1 MILKIDKDLS
11 RFRQIVKGRIRED
24 LKKYITNSEM
34 IGKRGNRYVSIPLPQ
49 IEIPH
54 FRYGQEEA
62 GGVGQGDGEPGT
74 PLSSGE
80 DENGNGSA
88 GNSPGRHILEVELTI
103 EELAQILG
111 EELELPKIEPRGK
124 KNISSTKERYTGIS
138 HSGPES
144 LRHFKRTYK
153 SALRRQ
159 LVSGTY
165 DPGNP
170 IIFPY
175 REDRKYRS
183 WKDTRLPESTAAII
197 YMMDVSGSMG
207 DEQKEIVRIEAFWID
222 TWLRS
227 HYRGIESRYIIHD
240 AEARE
245 VDQETFYHTRESG
258 GTIISSAYKLC
269 SRLIDR
275 DFPVRDWNTYCFHF
289 SDGDNWSSDDTEE
302 CTKLLRE
309 ELLGKANIFGY
320 AQVTN
325 RYRGGKFYD
334 DLKSS
339 FENDETL
346 ILSRIE
352 NKDGICDSIKDFF
365 KKGK

>member
-1 MILKIDKDLS
+1 MILRIDKDLS
-11 RFRQIVKGRIRED
+11 RFRQIVRGRIRED
-24 LKKYITNSEM
+24 LKKYLTNSDL
-34 IGKRGNRYVSIPLPQ
+34 IGKQGGRYVSIPIPQ

-54 FRYGQEEA
+54 FRYGSEDM
-62 GGVGQGDGEPGT
+62 GGVGQGDGEEGT
-74 PLSSGE
+74 PISNGE
-80 DENGNGSA
+80 DGGNGNA
-88 GNSPGRHILEVELTI
+88 GNQPGSHILEVEMTI
-103 EELAQILG
+103 EELAEILG

-124 KNISSTKERYTGIS
+124 KNITSVKERYTGIS

-153 SALRRQ
+153 TALRRQ

-165 DPGNP
+165 NKEKPVVIP
-170 IIFPY
+170 F
-175 REDRKYRS
+175 REDRRYRT
-183 WKDTRLPESTAAII
+183 WKEHILPENAAVII

-227 HYRGIESRYIIHD
+227 QYQGIQSRYLIHD

-245 VDQETFYHTRESG
+245 VDQQTFYHTRESG
-258 GTIISSAYKLC
+258 GTIISSAYTLC
-269 SRLIDR
+269 NRIIDA
-275 DFPVRDWNTYCFHF
+275 DYPAKDWNIYLFHF
-289 SDGDNWSSDDTEE
+289 SDGDNWSIEDTEE
-302 CTKLLRE
+302 CRKILYENLLP
-309 ELLGKANIFGY
+309 KSNIFGY
-320 AQVTN
+320 AQVSN

-334 DLKSS
+334 DLEAR
-339 FENDETL
+339 FAEDDTL

-352 NKDGICDSIKDFF
+352 SKDGICDSIRDFF